1 MSLIVLKDADKAFTA
16 LYSNWF
22 VHEKNW
28 YSENF
33 CNIDDAYE
41 DCDPDDI
48 PIEKLED
55 CDYKNLRILDEFFS
69 NWISSYRV
77 AKLNSKKKG

>member
-22 VHEKNW
+22 ANEKTW
-28 YSENF
+28 YSINF
-33 CNIDDAYE
+33 CNIDDDYE

-48 PIEKLED
+48 PIEKLKD